1 MVCNK
6 CGNPINPGA
15 TFCTNCGAPVEAQ
28 APQTYN
34 ATPVYD
40 APQNYNPTPDAP
52 PAKGLAIASLVLGIV
67 SLFCLPVVT
76 GVLAA
81 IFGGVA
87 KSKGNTSGMATAG
100 IVLGIIGVATWLIMI
115 IACGGFAFIPGLS
128 Y

>member
-6 CGNPINPGA
+6 CGSPITPGA

-34 ATPVYD
+34 ATPVYN
-40 APQNYNPTPDAP
+40 APQ
-52 PAKGLAIASLVLGIV
+52 PAAVPGKGLAIASLVLGIV
-67 SLFCLPVVT
+67 SLLCFPVVT

-100 IVLGIIGVATWLIMI
+100 IVLGIIGVASWIIMV
-115 IACGGFAFIPGLS
+115 IACGGFAFVPGLTI
-128 Y
+128 